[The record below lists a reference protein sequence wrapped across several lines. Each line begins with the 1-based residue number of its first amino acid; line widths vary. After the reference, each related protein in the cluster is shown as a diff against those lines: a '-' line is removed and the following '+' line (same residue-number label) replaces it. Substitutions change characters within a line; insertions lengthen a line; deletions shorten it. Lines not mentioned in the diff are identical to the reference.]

1 MIQFFAESPE
11 ERRMLSAEESAHA
24 VRVLRKS
31 VGDIIHV
38 TDGLGWR
45 YRCVLTSASPKGCAF
60 EVLDKEHVAN
70 EWPCRI
76 TLGVAPTKHS
86 DRMEWLVE
94 KAVEIGVDR
103 IVLLRCAH
111 SERKE
116 MKVERLR
123 KVALSAM
130 KQSLHCYLPEVTEIT
145 PFAQFIVACGVEEQ
159 KLMGYCDDDC
169 ERRLLTD
176 ICLPARDTVILIG
189 PEGDFSPEEVTAA
202 RESGFEPTAFCEA
215 RLRTETAA
223 LFGLQAVH
231 IINMLGHRRYE

>member
-11 ERRMLSAEESAHA
+11 ERRMLSVEESAHA

-31 VGDIIHV
+31 AGDIIHV

-45 YRCVLTSASPKGCAF
+45 YRCTLTSASPKGCAF
-60 EVLDKEHVAN
+60 EVLDKERVAN
-70 EWPCRI
+70 EWPCSI
-76 TLGVAPTKHS
+76 TLAVAPTKHA

-103 IVLLRCAH
+103 IVLLRCSH
-111 SERKE
+111 SERKI

-130 KQSLHCYLPEVTEIT
+130 KQSLHCHLPEVTEVI
-145 PFAQFIVACGVEEQ
+145 PFAEFLESFGGEEQ
-159 KLMGYCDDDC
+159 KLMGYCSAEC

-176 ICLPARDTVILIG
+176 VCLPARDTVILIG
-189 PEGDFSPEEVTAA
+189 PEGDFSSEEVSSA
-202 RESGFEPTAFCEA
+202 RERGFEPVAFCEA

-231 IINMLGHRRYE
+231 IINQLSRFY

>member
-11 ERRMLSAEESAHA
+11 ECRMLSAEESAHA

-31 VGDIIHV
+31 AGDIIHV
-38 TDGLGWR
+38 TDGGGWR
-45 YRCVLTSASPKGCAF
+45 YRCVLTSASHKGCSF
-60 EVLDKEHVAN
+60 EVLDKERVEN

-76 TLGVAPTKHS
+76 TLAVAPTKHS

-103 IVLLRCAH
+103 IVLLRCSH

-130 KQSLHCYLPEVTEIT
+130 KQSLHCHLPHVTEMT
-145 PFAQFIVACGVEEQ
+145 PFSEFLASCGGEEQ
-159 KLMGYCDDDC
+159 KLMGYCDEEC
-169 ERRLLTD
+169 KRRLLTD
-176 ICLPARDTVILIG
+176 VCRPARDTVILIG
-189 PEGDFSPEEVTAA
+189 PEGDFSPEEVASA
-202 RESGFEPTAFCEA
+202 RDRGFEPVAFCEA

-231 IINMLGHRRYE
+231 IINALSKSCSE